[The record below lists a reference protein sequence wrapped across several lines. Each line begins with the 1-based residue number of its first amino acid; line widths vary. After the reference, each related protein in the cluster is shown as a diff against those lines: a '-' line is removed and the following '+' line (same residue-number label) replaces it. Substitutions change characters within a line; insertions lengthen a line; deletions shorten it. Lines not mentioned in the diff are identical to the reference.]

1 MILTI
6 YRDVACKVPSVSP
19 VLSEYSALRQGGF
32 TSNQFSQGTYPAY
45 NGTDTPEN
53 LTLQS
58 WYQAQLNQPA
68 SQLSKEGTTFIPDF
82 VDWNKAQP
90 SGTGGT
96 SWMYLSPRAC
106 IGMQVYKTNNQYYC
120 RYPQFWIREI
130 DGWYQVTRRVT
141 DPIRIGSPGAAIVG
155 FRLGIC
161 KKANVTAYGGTYT
174 PNGDYLAL
182 DILYREPAQTGIST
196 YWAIIAIS
204 KWRDYIG
211 DIFPEPGY
219 DPKHNSKK
227 GGRGTG
233 TVPRGTIPNLP
244 TANVNSLLMA
254 TCQGYGNGLSYYK
267 LTTTALSKVTT
278 RMYPKIDFL
287 GKSAANRQKAFVS
300 LVGIPYSVP
309 TVQNTSDS
317 VYLADDQVPVDAGTA
332 PWLSALMVPINFG
345 TFELARTLSDTYA
358 DIVYTS
364 YTLYLPGAGSINID
378 PATCA
383 QGSISV
389 EGSLDLRNGNILYR
403 VKTRTGDSD
412 NDVIYAH
419 VSGNIGVQIPLSGSE
434 SNTNFAKNAGT
445 ALVGAVTAVAG
456 AAMGKPSVLAAGLA
470 GAASGSMAAIEDSIS
485 TPHYDL
491 SGSLD
496 TMTGGYATP
505 GCRLLVTQNYL
516 IQPKNYISLVG
527 RPSTGLTTLN
537 PDTGEPVNNATI
549 GTYRGSGFLKIVNA
563 DLTPI
568 VCTAAEKLEIMRL
581 LQEGVIL

>member
-6 YRDVACKVPSVSP
+6 YRDSACKVPSVSP
-19 VLSEYSALRQGGF
+19 LISEYSALRQ
-32 TSNQFSQGTYPAY
+32 SNSSANQFSQGTYPAY

-53 LTLQS
+53 LTLQA
-58 WYQAQLNQPA
+58 WYQSQINQSA

-82 VDWNKAQP
+82 VNWDKPQP
-90 SGTGGT
+90 SGTT
-96 SWMYLSPRAC
+96 RNWLFLSPRAA
-106 IGMQVYKTNNQYYC
+106 IAIQVYKTGNQYYC
-120 RYPQFWIREI
+120 RYPEFLIREA
-130 DGWYQVTRRVT
+130 DGWYLVSRRVT
-141 DPIRIGSPGAAIVG
+141 DPIPIGSPGATIIG

-161 KKANVTAYGGTYT
+161 KKANVTAYGGVYT
-174 PNGDYLAL
+174 PNGDYLAM

-219 DPKHNSKK
+219 DPKNNSKK

-254 TCQGYGNGLSYYK
+254 TCQGHGNGLSYYK

-309 TVQNTSDS
+309 TEPNTADS
-317 VYLADDQVPVDAGTA
+317 VFLADDQVPVDTGTA
-332 PWLSALMVPINFG
+332 PWLSSLMVPINFG

-383 QGSISV
+383 QGAISV

-403 VKTRTGDSD
+403 IKTRTGSSD
-412 NDVIYAH
+412 NEVIYAH

-445 ALVGAVTAVAG
+445 ALVGAVTAMAG

-516 IQPKNYISLVG
+516 IQPKNYITLVG
-527 RPSTGLTTLN
+527 RPSTGLTVEN
-537 PDTGEPVNNATI
+537 SETGEITNESTI
-549 GTYRGSGFLKIVNA
+549 GTYRGSGFLRIVSA
-563 DLTPI
+563 DLTQI
-568 VCTAAEKLEIMRL
+568 TCTDGEKAEIMLL
-581 LQEGVIL
+581 LQKGVFL